1 MEVIIKERYP
11 DIEIEL
17 RYSSANYRDKQY
29 GIIVLNRLV
38 VPKDQRKK
46 GIGTD
51 IMNNLVEFAKN
62 TDSILMLTPSTS
74 LGATSIN
81 RLRKFYKQFG
91 LKNNSGK
98 TKIYQLPLYGMYKF
112 PE

>member
-1 MEVIIKERYP
+1 MPFDGR
-11 DIEIEL
+11 L
-17 RYSSANYRDKQY
+17 RTLNRISESCCASYCDKQY
-29 GIIVLNRLV
+29 GIVILDKIV
-38 VPKDQRKK
+38 VPKDQRKN

-51 IMNNLVEFAKN
+51 VMKMLIEFVDETK
-62 TDSILMLTPSTS
+62 SILMLTPSTS

-81 RLRKFYKQFG
+81 RLKKFYKQFG

-98 TKIYQLPLYGMYKF
+98 TKIYQLPLYGMYRF